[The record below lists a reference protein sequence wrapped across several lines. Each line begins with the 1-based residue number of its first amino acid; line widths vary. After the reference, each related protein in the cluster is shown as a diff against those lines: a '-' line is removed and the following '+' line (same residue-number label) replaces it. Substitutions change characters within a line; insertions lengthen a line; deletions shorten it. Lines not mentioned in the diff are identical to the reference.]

1 MHKRIYIDTNV
12 IIDLF
17 DKKRPFHK
25 HSLEVIKNLFANE
38 EIEVFINTDTI
49 SNLFYILRSYI
60 KLSFDD
66 SIEKLEYVKDSFS
79 VVCSEPIDIDSAI
92 EICKEH
98 IFNDYEDAMQ
108 YICALKAKCSLI
120 ITNNPKDFRNASID
134 VITSKKFNKSDIMK

>member
-17 DKKRPFHK
+17 DKKRPFHQY
-25 HSLEVIKNLFANE
+25 SLAVIKNIFANE
-38 EIEVFINTDTI
+38 DIEVFINTDTL

-60 KLSFDD
+60 KLNFDD
-66 SIEKLEYVKDSFS
+66 SIDKLEYIKNSFN

-108 YICALKAKCSLI
+108 YICALKAECSLI
-120 ITNNPKDFRNASID
+120 ITNNPKDFKNASIEI
-134 VITSKKFNKSDIMK
+134 ITSREMSEYL